1 MSEIVNLRRARK
13 QKARTEAEK
22 EAETKRA
29 AFGRSKD
36 EKQGAAAEARRAEK
50 HLDAHKRDS
59 DV

>member
-13 QKARTEAEK
+13 QKSRAEAATEAD
-22 EAETKRA
+22 AKRA
-29 AFGRSKD
+29 KFGRSKA

-50 HLDAHKRDS
+50 HLDAHKRDN